1 MRFTHAEADE
11 VLEFDSPDRCRS
23 LATKS
28 DEQLS
33 IEWGKPLKFVQI
45 YREIFHKKALR
56 LCLPDTSKNLSDPD
70 FIRALGSAP
79 DSVIAKQFGLLVRQ
93 VRNARESKKIQPYRP
108 QYNSITPM
116 WSQAEIA
123 LIGTAPDT
131 KVAEVL
137 GNINP
142 KLVTRK
148 RKELGI
154 PSFADLL
161 HEQRYQKTVWTDE
174 MIKRLGTRT
183 DEYIAKQLKLDE
195 WIVIRK
201 RIELKI
207 SYAPNYLLSHLDNS
221 D

>member
-1 MRFTHAEADE
+1 MRFTHTEADE
-11 VLEFDSPDRCRS
+11 VLEFDSPDRCRA
-23 LATKS
+23 LTAKS

-33 IEWGKPLKFVQI
+33 IEWGKPLKFVQL

-56 LCLPDTSKNLSDPD
+56 LCRTAPSKSLSDPD

-93 VRNARESKKIQPYRP
+93 VRKARESEKIQPYKP
-108 QYNSITPM
+108 EYNPITPT

-123 LIGTAPDT
+123 LIGTAPDPE
-131 KVAEVL
+131 VAEKL

-142 KLVTRK
+142 KLVTQK

-154 PSFADLL
+154 PSFADFL

-183 DEYIAKQLKLDE
+183 DEYIAKQLKIDE
-195 WIVIRK
+195 WIVTRK
-201 RIELKI
+201 RMELQI
-207 SYAPNYLLSHLDNS
+207 SYAPSYLLSHLDNS